1 VCFWQE
7 PTGDQPFA
15 ADSVQKLPDRAVIE
29 ALGGRLGHEAKIDVD
44 GVPVNG
50 TNPGPICCQRE
61 ALLVARANQFLEF
74 GLGECH
80 AMRRESGEQ
89 AGEVGETRPVE
100 RDAERGWIMAQR
112 KGDQL
117 ASANLR
123 AETIG
128 KLSCVARVK
137 LLTI

>member
-1 VCFWQE
+1 
-7 PTGDQPFA
+7 
-15 ADSVQKLPDRAVIE
+15 
-29 ALGGRLGHEAKIDVD
+29 
-44 GVPVNG
+44 
-50 TNPGPICCQRE
+50 
-61 ALLVARANQFLEF
+61 
-74 GLGECH
+74 
-80 AMRRESGEQ
+80 MRRESGEQ

-100 RDAERGWIMAQR
+100 RDAQRGWIMAQR